1 MPAAHCSRNS
11 FVLTITCSNALHW
24 SVLAALCTL
33 CVRYPSKAK
42 NVCVVCIYGCNL
54 QASLASLRAEWSA
67 ELAALKTDVA
77 HKRRVAAAALK
88 ARQEEEDIK
97 VSALAHLAAALTCW
111 VQLSSQYHSFRK
123 HSRMLY
129 KV

>member
-1 MPAAHCSRNS
+1 VFIHC
-11 FVLTITCSNALHW
+11 
-24 SVLAALCTL
+24 
-33 CVRYPSKAK
+33 
-42 NVCVVCIYGCNL
+42 CNL

-97 VSALAHLAAALTCW
+97 VSALCW
-111 VQLSSQYHSFRK
+111 HAGSGSPHSINMSRTAGRSSDKIIITTST
-123 HSRMLY
+123 S
-129 KV
+129 V